1 MYKLQNETSF
11 SYYFQELIDKQI
23 NKQKNLVTLDH
34 AQRQQGLINACIHNM
49 YMCVYVYM
57 YACMYVCVHVCMHV
71 CMYVH
76 IFRCL

>member
-34 AQRQQGLINACIHNM
+34 AHRGSKA
-49 YMCVYVYM
+49 
-57 YACMYVCVHVCMHV
+57 
-71 CMYVH
+71 
-76 IFRCL
+76 